1 MRKIAVCL
9 ATLLLGAS
17 SLFAQ
22 SPYDYAGRFYF
33 SVQGGLAATLSENVF
48 SYTDNGKT
56 MDLIKPQGSAAIGY
70 DFNSYFGIR
79 LSGAYAQHAGGSNVY
94 DTSPKKDIWP
104 FTYESVSAFA
114 DGVLNLNGLAEN
126 FGPFNPKLYAGI
138 GGAYTYNFTN
148 PNHPFQNPVNGN
160 IVIGFRVGAIAEVD
174 FRSGLG
180 FFADLGLEAY
190 DDWHSGIRP
199 SEGDQKGFL
208 GYAGF
213 PFDLVGRLSL
223 GIIYH
228 FK

>member
-33 SVQGGLAATLSENVF
+33 SVQGGLAGTLSENVF

-79 LSGAYAQHAGGSNVY
+79 ISGAYAQHAGGSNVY
-94 DTSPKKDIWP
+94 DTTPKKDIWP

-114 DGVLNLNGLAEN
+114 DGVLNLSGLAEN

-160 IVIGFRVGAIAEVD
+160 LVIGFRVGAIAEVD

-180 FFADLGLEAY
+180 LFADLGLEAY

-199 SEGDQKGFL
+199 SESDQQKYR

-223 GIIYH
+223 GVIYH